1 MDLILI
7 PQALMIFYGGLVL
20 SCGGVLG
27 FIVGR
32 NVRRRIPPPDPG
44 ESLERRVSV
53 LERVAL
59 RNVRVLKRTAI
70 YVVSRRLDVCPH
82 PDRAAGLR
90 NRVAS
95 YVAAARRG

>member
-53 LERVAL
+53 LERELEASEAELARLASETDFMRELRAPKVPREQQRDNGGRSVA
-59 RNVRVLKRTAI
+59 
-70 YVVSRRLDVCPH
+70 
-82 PDRAAGLR
+82 
-90 NRVAS
+90 
-95 YVAAARRG
+95 